1 MTIGKALGS
10 YWKLAAIDSFE
21 MSSPNPHLPVEEYN
35 KIVDS
40 LMGDNSRISFLDT
53 RIVTTLPWLET
64 NSLQKSEFN
73 LLNKN
78 KFFVSGVTGLIAMN
92 KEIKIGIAVM
102 AVVILISG
110 FIESQLS
117 AAHQAD
123 CKP

>member
-1 MTIGKALGS
+1 
-10 YWKLAAIDSFE
+10 